1 MMVCKKEILLLL
13 ALIGIGFPGHRVS
26 IFAQENAFIR
36 ELTGEVTL
44 KITSESAW
52 RPAAVG
58 DALAKNTLISTGFKS
73 TALIA
78 LGNSTLTI
86 RPLTRLS
93 LEEIIINKGSE
104 TVSLNLQ
111 TGRVRADVTPPSGGK
126 TDFTVRGPSV
136 TASVRGTSFDMDTM
150 NIHVD
155 KGRVQYSLAN
165 GRKVFVTR
173 RENSYVDEAN
183 NRVVSPF
190 EAAAQSLTPSLPI
203 ASDSGTPS
211 GDRAPIIGNNAGT
224 LGSGDFGIGFDWD

>member
-13 ALIGIGFPGHRVS
+13 ALIGIGFPGHNLS

-36 ELTGEVTL
+36 EITGDVTL
-44 KITSESAW
+44 KLPNESAW
-52 RPAAVG
+52 TPAAAG
-58 DALAKNTLISTGFKS
+58 DTLTKNTLISTGFKS
-73 TALIA
+73 SALIA

-93 LEEIIINKGSE
+93 LEEIILNQDNE

-111 TGRVRADVTPPSGGK
+111 TGRVRADVAPPSGGK
-126 TDFTVRGPSV
+126 TDFTVRSPSV
-136 TASVRGTSFDMDTM
+136 TASVRGTSFEMDTM
-150 NIHVD
+150 NLHVD
-155 KGRVQYSLAN
+155 NGRVQYSLAN

-173 RENSYVDEAN
+173 RGNSYFDEAN

-203 ASDSGTPS
+203 ASDSGAS
-211 GDRAPIIGNNAGT
+211 NGDRAPIIGNNAST
-224 LGSGDFGIGFDWD
+224 LDGDFRVGFEWD